1 MHKGILAYIIILI
14 AIAVMGYVEIRGT
27 NFSLFSFLKSSTT
40 TTTIAPN
47 VTQHNYSRSTTI
59 DYVSGCDGF
68 SIYNNTP
75 NYSVASYCSWTGGTL
90 GVWLASGTKNSIH
103 VSIKGLSTNV
113 TYINSTSS
121 YGCTLFYSNFTGPAQ
136 KYLVTITTGN
146 SIVPSKCANSI
157 VILNTTTRAPYEV
170 YPFIYNGNFST
181 GTYTG
186 WNVSGIGFGAYPSN
200 ISVLNEKGCYP
211 GYPGI
216 PWNNNSVGYAA
227 STLNCN
233 LVHNYGNLTSY
244 PFKVSKAFIN
254 FQVVSTDDPYAY
266 VELLVNGTPYERVYF
281 NTVNISTATPQASKF
296 MNASIPVINLTGKVV
311 QIRVV
316 TQIESFLNYIAVTD
330 FRMSNRPNL
339 APGIV
344 VKTTMLNQS

>member
-1 MHKGILAYIIILI
+1 MHKGILVYLIILI
-14 AIAVMGYVEIRGT
+14 AIAVIGYIEIRGT
-27 NFSLFSFLKSSTT
+27 NFAFFSFLKSSTS
-40 TTTIAPN
+40 TTTIKPN
-47 VTQHNYSRSTTI
+47 VTQPNYSRSTTI
-59 DYVSGCDGF
+59 SYQSTCNGF
-68 SIYNNTP
+68 SLYNNTP
-75 NYSVASYCSWTGGTL
+75 NYSVAAYCTWSGGTL

-121 YGCTLFYSNFTGPAQ
+121 YGCTLFYSNFTAPAQ
-136 KYLVTITTGN
+136 KYLVTIKTGN
-146 SIVPSKCANSI
+146 STVPSKCPTSI
-157 VILNTTTRAPYEV
+157 VILNTTTKAPYMV

-211 GYPGI
+211 GK
-216 PWNNNSVGYAA
+216 PWNNNSVGNAA

-266 VELLVNGTPYERVYF
+266 VELLVNGTPYESVYF
-281 NTVNISTATPQASKF
+281 DTVNISTASSQASKF

-316 TQIESFLNYIAVTD
+316 TQIESFLNYIAVTN

-339 APGIV
+339 APGII
-344 VKTTMLNQS
+344 VKTKMFNQS

>member
-1 MHKGILAYIIILI
+1 MHKGIQAYIIILI